1 MKRLATLM
9 TLAALAAPV
18 SVLSSVATHAE
29 QVTPRVTVPVV
40 PPGPP
45 TAGFAGAWKLQG
57 LLYDRFGLN
66 VWLDRYGGGEYTAR
80 VGWERC
86 SGDLDW
92 RQLPG
97 NRVLVNLSRSRC
109 DGPSGTWSAD
119 RMICEPAPAFGI
131 SYPRI
136 ARPWVVDPRIVDPGP
151 GSSAKL
157 ACTYLPGSGYYGP
170 TRISLKR
177 T

>member
-1 MKRLATLM
+1 MKRLAMLM
-9 TLAALAAPV
+9 ALAALVAPASLLSPLAAR
-18 SVLSSVATHAE
+18 AE
-29 QVTPRVTVPVV
+29 PVTPRVTVPVV

-45 TAGFAGAWKLQG
+45 TTGFVGAWKLQG

-119 RMICEPAPAFGI
+119 RMICEPVSGI
-131 SYPRI
+131 FPHI
-136 ARPWVVDPRIVDPGP
+136 ARPWVVNPRVVDPGP
-151 GSSAKL
+151 GIGAKL